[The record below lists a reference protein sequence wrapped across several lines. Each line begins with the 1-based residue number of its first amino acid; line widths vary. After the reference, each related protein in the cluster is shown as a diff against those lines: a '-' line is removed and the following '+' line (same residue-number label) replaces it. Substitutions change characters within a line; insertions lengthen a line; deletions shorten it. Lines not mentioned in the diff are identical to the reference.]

1 MCKRMGL
8 IVMMALC
15 LGQSCVPATPQSN
28 RLAVTDKLREA
39 CGDFV
44 GSDLDIETLIGEAE
58 SNLGRGVRKADY
70 VSGMLR
76 VCNNIEVLD
85 GALACQRCAVA
96 VANQVYE

>member
-1 MCKRMGL
+1 MGRVAVVIL
-8 IVMMALC
+8 AVLC
-15 LGQSCVPATPQSN
+15 LGQSCVPAPQPD

-44 GSDLDIETLIGEAE
+44 GSELDIETLIGEAD

-76 VCNNIEVLD
+76 ICNNIDVLE
-85 GALACQRCAVA
+85 GAMSCQRCAVA
-96 VANQVYE
+96 VANQVYGD